1 MTDTQGPAPT
11 DDGRDP
17 STGTSQSLL
26 ERARTDEAEAW
37 DRLVALYAP
46 VVYRW
51 CRRWD
56 LPEQEVADVFQDV
69 FGAVAAHLGEFR
81 RDRPGDTFRG
91 WLRTITQNKVRD
103 HYRRLGREP
112 AAAGGTEANLRF
124 DRLPDTHANDNSDD
138 QIDGGLVASVLES
151 VRAEFEDR
159 TWRAFWLT
167 AVEDRT
173 PGEVAPELGMTPGAV
188 RVAKSRVLRRLREE
202 LGE

>member
-1 MTDTQGPAPT
+1 
-11 DDGRDP
+11 
-17 STGTSQSLL
+17 
-26 ERARTDEAEAW
+26 EAEAW

-46 VVYRW
+46 VIYRW

-69 FGAVAAHLGEFR
+69 FGAVAAHLVEFR

-91 WLRTITQNKVRD
+91 WLRAITQNKVRD
-103 HYRRLGREP
+103 HYRRLGRQP
-112 AAAGGTEANLRF
+112 AAAGGTEANLKF
-124 DRLPDTHANDNSDD
+124 DRLPDTHADD
-138 QIDGGLVASVLES
+138 DSEDRIDGGLIGNVLES

-173 PGEVAPELGMTPGAV
+173 PGEVAPELGMT
-188 RVAKSRVLRRLREE
+188 
-202 LGE
+202 